1 MRVTKVP
8 QMLAAGVKVGLGVDG
23 GASNDSGNLLAEVR
37 GALMVHRLKG
47 IHPEISP
54 KQWLTPYDVFRAAT
68 RGGAEVLGR
77 PEIGQLAPGCA
88 ADVLL
93 IRTDSLAYAG
103 AFDPLGALVFGSP
116 PSPVDFTIVAGKVLV
131 ENGRLT
137 SGREVEII
145 DGANATAQ
153 RLAQLAHKTTG
164 RHLGHHGM

>member
-1 MRVTKVP
+1 V
-8 QMLAAGVKVGLGVDG
+8 GVEG
-23 GASNDSGNLLAEVR
+23 GATNDSGNLLAEVR

-47 IHPEISP
+47 IHPELSP
-54 KQWLTPYDVFRAAT
+54 KEWLTPYDVFRAAT